1 MIQIPHWRELVRR
14 APFLVAGLVLFGVG
28 IGMMVQA
35 DLGLGPWDI
44 LHQGVA
50 RILGLSIGTVVI
62 GIGVLLLAL
71 FPWLKETIGV
81 GAIMNALIIGA
92 VVDLYIELVDR
103 PSPAGARWM
112 LMLAGPAVIALGS
125 GLYIGAGL
133 GPGPRDGLMTGLA
146 RRGHEIW
153 RVRTA
158 IEVAVL
164 VAGLILGGT
173 VGPGTIWFVVA
184 IGPMVQFFLRRLT
197 WMPALATHTAP

>member
-1 MIQIPHWRELVRR
+1 
-14 APFLVAGLVLFGVG
+14 
-28 IGMMVQA
+28 MMVQA